1 MNTFVNSIV
10 ARLQEMFDPETLGA
24 RVADWLADV
33 IVFVLAFLAFV
44 LLWLV
49 VKRLLRTA
57 LRRSK
62 MDETSL
68 AFTETIVKYTILTV
82 GALNALAAAGINT
95 SSVLASLGIAGL
107 TIGFAARDAF
117 SNLISGLFIFIDRP
131 FVIGDLVEIDDNYG
145 RVDQI
150 TLRST
155 RIITRDGKML
165 AVPSSEI
172 INKTVASYTNFPH
185 LRLDVDVTVAVDE
198 QLDRVRRVLLDI
210 VRDDPAFMPEPAPR
224 VVVSG
229 LNDYNVAV
237 TLQAWIYDERTHI
250 EQRFALREKIFNAL
264 NAAGVQMPLETI
276 QLAPV
281 TVRRLG
287 AQNDPAA

>member
-1 MNTFVNSIV
+1 MNAFLDSVL
-10 ARLQEMFDPETLGA
+10 ARLEEMYNPETLGTRA
-24 RVADWLADV
+24 AEWMADAV
-33 IVFVLAFLAFV
+33 VFVLAFLGFV
-44 LLWLV
+44 LFWMV
-49 VKRLLRTA
+49 VRRLLRPA
-57 LRRSK
+57 LRRTR
-62 MDETSL
+62 MDETTL
-68 AFTETIVKYTILTV
+68 AFTETILKYTILVV
-82 GALNALAAAGINT
+82 GLLSALSAAGINT

-131 FVIGDLVEIDDNYG
+131 FVIGDLVEIDGNYG

-155 RIITRDGKML
+155 RIITSDGKML

-198 QLDRVRRVLLDI
+198 ELDRVRRVLLDI
-210 VRDDPAFMPEPAPR
+210 VRDDPVFMTEPPPR
-224 VVVSG
+224 VVITA
-229 LNDYNVAV
+229 LNDYNIAVA
-237 TLQAWIYDERTHI
+237 LQAWIYDERLHV
-250 EQRFALREKIFNAL
+250 EERFELREKIFKAL
-264 NAAGVQMPLETI
+264 TAAGVNMPLETI

-281 TVRRLG
+281 AVRRLEPPQSAPG
-287 AQNDPAA
+287 

>member
-1 MNTFVNSIV
+1 MPWHFSPSSCSGSWSSGCCT
-10 ARLQEMFDPETLGA
+10 
-24 RVADWLADV
+24 
-33 IVFVLAFLAFV
+33 
-44 LLWLV
+44 
-49 VKRLLRTA
+49 
-57 LRRSK
+57 RRCGGPK
-62 MDETSL
+62 WTEPTL

-82 GALNALAAAGINT
+82 GALNALSAAGINT

-131 FVIGDLVEIDDNYG
+131 FVIGDLVEIDNNYG

-155 RIITRDGKML
+155 RIITSDGKML

-172 INKTVASYTNFPH
+172 INKTVASYTNFPN
-185 LRLDVDVTVAVDE
+185 LRLDVGVTVAVDE
-198 QLDRVRRVLLDI
+198 DLSRVRRVLLEI
-210 VRDDPAFMPEPAPR
+210 VADDPAYMTEPPPR
-224 VVVSG
+224 VVITA

-237 TLQAWIYDERTHI
+237 ALQAWILDERTHV
-250 EQRFALREKIFNAL
+250 EQRYALRESIFKSL

-276 QLAPV
+276 QLAPFS
-281 TVRRLG
+281 VRRLG
-287 AQNDPAA
+287 SAETTPE